1 MTVSNNIWLN
11 TTVTRSAS
19 VVRVHGSG
27 MGDVCPSAVGYAAAA
42 TKRRTDA
49 FQATKP
55 GSAMPWSPPVT

>member
-27 MGDVCPSAVGYAAAA
+27 MGGVCPSAADYAAA
-42 TKRRTDA
+42 TERRTNA

-55 GSAMPWSPPVT
+55 GSAKPWSPPVT